1 MKRKNLKSLKF
12 SAIILIIIWSVKL
25 FEIVFDYNFTEYGV
39 LPRNF
44 NGLIGIFF
52 SPLIHSDVNHL
63 LSNSLPVIILCLLIF
78 NFYSQIAKKIFIYL
92 YFISG
97 LWLWCIGR
105 ESFHIGASGLI
116 YAMASFLFFS
126 GILRKNSQLSAVAL
140 LVIFIYGGLFWGLFP
155 IDKNVSTSFLYIIY
169 NCIYIQSF
177 ILRVE
182 FIPAHLMILIFSM
195 TLFTYTNES
204 LYISLFYHQTYDN
217 LYF

>member
-1 MKRKNLKSLKF
+1 MKRKNLTSLKF
-12 SAIILIIIWSVKL
+12 SAIILIIIWSVKI
-25 FEIVFDYNFTEYGV
+25 FEIVFDYDFTEYGV

-44 NGLIGIFF
+44 NGLIGILF

-155 IDKNVSTSFLYIIY
+155 IHKNVSWEGHLTGFIAGILV
-169 NCIYIQSF
+169 SF
-177 ILRVE
+177 IFRKDGPKRKKYNWEIEEDLEVND
-182 FIPAHLMILIFSM
+182 
-195 TLFTYTNES
+195 NEPNH
-204 LYISLFYHQTYDN
+204 YIN
-217 LYF
+217 

>member
-1 MKRKNLKSLKF
+1 MKKKKLKSLKF
-12 SAIILIIIWSVKL
+12 SVVLLIIIWSVKL
-25 FEIVFDYNFTEYGV
+25 FEIIFGYDFKQYGV

-44 NGLIGIFF
+44 NGLVGILF

-78 NFYSQIAKKIFIYL
+78 DFYSQIAKKIFIYL

-105 ESFHIGASGLI
+105 ESLHIGASGLI

-126 GILRKNSQLSAVAL
+126 GVLRKNTQLSAVSL

-155 IDKNVSTSFLYIIY
+155 IYQNVSWEGHLTGFIAGILV
-169 NCIYIQSF
+169 SF
-177 ILRVE
+177 IFRKDGPKRKKYNWEIEEDLEVND
-182 FIPAHLMILIFSM
+182 
-195 TLFTYTNES
+195 NEPNH
-204 LYISLFYHQTYDN
+204 YIN
-217 LYF
+217 

>member
-1 MKRKNLKSLKF
+1 MKRKNLTSLKF
-12 SAIILIIIWSVKL
+12 SAIILIIIWSVKI
-25 FEIVFDYNFTEYGV
+25 FEIVFDYDFTEYGV
-39 LPRNF
+39 LPRKF
-44 NGLIGIFF
+44 NGLVGILF

-78 NFYSQIAKKIFIYL
+78 NFYNQIAKKIFIYL

-155 IDKNVSTSFLYIIY
+155 IHKNVSWEGHLTGFIAGILV
-169 NCIYIQSF
+169 SF
-177 ILRVE
+177 IFRKDGPIRKKYNWEIEEDLEVND
-182 FIPAHLMILIFSM
+182 
-195 TLFTYTNES
+195 NEPNH
-204 LYISLFYHQTYDN
+204 YIN
-217 LYF
+217 

>member
-1 MKRKNLKSLKF
+1 MKRKNLTSLKF
-12 SAIILIIIWSVKL
+12 SAIVLIIIWSVKI
-25 FEIVFDYNFTEYGV
+25 FEIVFDYDFTEYGV
-39 LPRNF
+39 LPRKF
-44 NGLIGIFF
+44 NGLIGILF
-52 SPLIHSDVNHL
+52 SPLIHSDINHL

-155 IDKNVSTSFLYIIY
+155 IHKNISWEGHLTGFIAGILV
-169 NCIYIQSF
+169 SF
-177 ILRVE
+177 IFRKDGPKRKKYNWEIEEDLEVND
-182 FIPAHLMILIFSM
+182 
-195 TLFTYTNES
+195 NEPNH
-204 LYISLFYHQTYDN
+204 YIN
-217 LYF
+217 

>member
-1 MKRKNLKSLKF
+1 MKRKNLTSLKF
-12 SAIILIIIWSVKL
+12 SAIVLIIIWSVKI
-25 FEIVFDYNFTEYGV
+25 FEIVFDYDFTEYGV
-39 LPRNF
+39 LPRKF
-44 NGLIGIFF
+44 NGLIGILF

-78 NFYSQIAKKIFIYL
+78 NFYNQIAKKIFIYL

-155 IDKNVSTSFLYIIY
+155 IHKNVSWEGHLTGFIAGILV
-169 NCIYIQSF
+169 SF
-177 ILRVE
+177 IFRKDGPKRKKYNWEIEEDLEVND
-182 FIPAHLMILIFSM
+182 
-195 TLFTYTNES
+195 NEPNH
-204 LYISLFYHQTYDN
+204 YIN
-217 LYF
+217 

>member
-12 SAIILIIIWSVKL
+12 SVIILIIIWSVKI
-25 FEIVFDYNFTEYGV
+25 FEIVFDYDFTEYGV
-39 LPRNF
+39 LPRKF
-44 NGLIGIFF
+44 NGLIGILF

-78 NFYSQIAKKIFIYL
+78 NFYSQIAKKILIYL

-155 IDKNVSTSFLYIIY
+155 IHKNVSWEGHLTGFIAGILVAFIFRKDGPKRKKYNWEIEEDLEVNDNEPNRYI
-169 NCIYIQSF
+169 N
-177 ILRVE
+177 
-182 FIPAHLMILIFSM
+182 
-195 TLFTYTNES
+195 
-204 LYISLFYHQTYDN
+204 
-217 LYF
+217 

>member
-1 MKRKNLKSLKF
+1 MKRKNLTSLKF
-12 SAIILIIIWSVKL
+12 SAIVLIIIWSVKI
-25 FEIVFDYNFTEYGV
+25 FEIVFDYDFTEYGV
-39 LPRNF
+39 FPRKF
-44 NGLIGIFF
+44 NGLIGILF

-155 IDKNVSTSFLYIIY
+155 IHKNVSWEGHLTGFIAGILV
-169 NCIYIQSF
+169 SF
-177 ILRVE
+177 IFRKDGPKRKKYNWEIEEDLE
-182 FIPAHLMILIFSM
+182 IND
-195 TLFTYTNES
+195 NEPNH
-204 LYISLFYHQTYDN
+204 YIN
-217 LYF
+217 

>member
-1 MKRKNLKSLKF
+1 MKKKKLTSLKF
-12 SAIILIIIWSVKL
+12 SAIVLIIIWSVKI
-25 FEIVFDYNFTEYGV
+25 FEIVFDYDFTEYGV
-39 LPRNF
+39 LPRKF
-44 NGLIGIFF
+44 NGLIGILF

-155 IDKNVSTSFLYIIY
+155 IHKNVSWEGHLTGFIAGILV
-169 NCIYIQSF
+169 SF
-177 ILRVE
+177 IFRKDGPKRKKYNWEIEEDLEVND
-182 FIPAHLMILIFSM
+182 
-195 TLFTYTNES
+195 NEPNH
-204 LYISLFYHQTYDN
+204 YIN
-217 LYF
+217 

>member
-1 MKRKNLKSLKF
+1 MKRKNLTSLKF
-12 SAIILIIIWSVKL
+12 SAIVLIIIWSVKI
-25 FEIVFDYNFTEYGV
+25 FEIVFDYDFTEYGV
-39 LPRNF
+39 LPRKF
-44 NGLIGIFF
+44 NGLIGILF

-78 NFYSQIAKKIFIYL
+78 NFYSQIAKKILIYL

-155 IDKNVSTSFLYIIY
+155 IHKNVSWEGHLTGFIAGILV
-169 NCIYIQSF
+169 SF
-177 ILRVE
+177 IFRKDGPKRKKYNWEIEEDLEVND
-182 FIPAHLMILIFSM
+182 
-195 TLFTYTNES
+195 NEPNR
-204 LYISLFYHQTYDN
+204 YIN
-217 LYF
+217 

>member
-1 MKRKNLKSLKF
+1 MKRKNLTSLKF
-12 SAIILIIIWSVKL
+12 SAIVLIIIWSVKI
-25 FEIVFDYNFTEYGV
+25 FEIVFDYDFTEYGV
-39 LPRNF
+39 LPRKF
-44 NGLIGIFF
+44 NGLIGILF

-78 NFYSQIAKKIFIYL
+78 NFYSQIAKKILIYL

-105 ESFHIGASGLI
+105 DSFHIGASGLI

-155 IDKNVSTSFLYIIY
+155 IHKNVSWEGHLTGFIAGILV
-169 NCIYIQSF
+169 SF
-177 ILRVE
+177 IFRKDGPKRKKYNWEIEEDLEVND
-182 FIPAHLMILIFSM
+182 
-195 TLFTYTNES
+195 NEPNH
-204 LYISLFYHQTYDN
+204 YIN
-217 LYF
+217 

>member
-1 MKRKNLKSLKF
+1 MKRKNLTSLKF
-12 SAIILIIIWSVKL
+12 SAIVLIIIWSVKI
-25 FEIVFDYNFTEYGV
+25 FEIVFDYDFTEYGV
-39 LPRNF
+39 LPRKF
-44 NGLIGIFF
+44 NGLIGILF

-92 YFISG
+92 NFISG

-155 IDKNVSTSFLYIIY
+155 ILKNVSWEGHLTGFIAGILV
-169 NCIYIQSF
+169 SF
-177 ILRVE
+177 IFRKDGPKRKKYNWEIEEDLEVND
-182 FIPAHLMILIFSM
+182 
-195 TLFTYTNES
+195 NEPNH
-204 LYISLFYHQTYDN
+204 YIN
-217 LYF
+217 

>member
-1 MKRKNLKSLKF
+1 MKRKNLNSLKF
-12 SAIILIIIWSVKL
+12 SAIVLIIIWSVKI
-25 FEIVFDYNFTEYGV
+25 FEIVFDYDFTEYGV
-39 LPRNF
+39 LPRNL
-44 NGLIGIFF
+44 NGLIGILF

-155 IDKNVSTSFLYIIY
+155 IYQNVSWEGHLTGFIAGILV
-169 NCIYIQSF
+169 SF
-177 ILRVE
+177 IFRKDGPKRKKYNWEIEEDLEVND
-182 FIPAHLMILIFSM
+182 
-195 TLFTYTNES
+195 NEPNH
-204 LYISLFYHQTYDN
+204 YIN
-217 LYF
+217 

>member
-1 MKRKNLKSLKF
+1 MKRKNLTSLKF
-12 SAIILIIIWSVKL
+12 SAIVLIIIWSVKI
-25 FEIVFDYNFTEYGV
+25 FEIVFDYDFTEYGV
-39 LPRNF
+39 LPRKF
-44 NGLIGIFF
+44 NGLIGILF

-78 NFYSQIAKKIFIYL
+78 NFYSQIAKKILIYL

-155 IDKNVSTSFLYIIY
+155 IHKNVSWEGHLTGFIAGILV
-169 NCIYIQSF
+169 SF
-177 ILRVE
+177 IFRKDGPKRKKYNWEIEEDLEVND
-182 FIPAHLMILIFSM
+182 
-195 TLFTYTNES
+195 NEPNH
-204 LYISLFYHQTYDN
+204 YIN
-217 LYF
+217 

>member
-1 MKRKNLKSLKF
+1 MKRKNLKPLKF
-12 SAIILIIIWSVKL
+12 SVIILIIIWSVKL
-25 FEIVFDYNFTEYGV
+25 FEIVFDYDFTEYGV

-44 NGLIGIFF
+44 NGLIGILF

-155 IDKNVSTSFLYIIY
+155 IHKNVSWEGHLTGFIAGILV
-169 NCIYIQSF
+169 SF
-177 ILRVE
+177 ICRKDGPKRKKYNWEIEEDLEVND
-182 FIPAHLMILIFSM
+182 
-195 TLFTYTNES
+195 NEPNH
-204 LYISLFYHQTYDN
+204 YIN
-217 LYF
+217 

>member
-1 MKRKNLKSLKF
+1 MKRKNLKSLKL
-12 SAIILIIIWSVKL
+12 SAIVLIIIWSVKI
-25 FEIVFDYNFTEYGV
+25 FEIVFDYDFTEYGV
-39 LPRNF
+39 LPRKF
-44 NGLIGIFF
+44 NGLIGILF

-126 GILRKNSQLSAVAL
+126 GILRKNSQLSAVAM

-155 IDKNVSTSFLYIIY
+155 IHKNVSWEGHLTGFIAGILV
-169 NCIYIQSF
+169 SF
-177 ILRVE
+177 IFRKDGPKRKKYNWEIEEDLEVND
-182 FIPAHLMILIFSM
+182 
-195 TLFTYTNES
+195 NEANH
-204 LYISLFYHQTYDN
+204 YIN
-217 LYF
+217 

>member
-1 MKRKNLKSLKF
+1 MKRKNLTSLKF
-12 SAIILIIIWSVKL
+12 SAIVLIIIWSVKI
-25 FEIVFDYNFTEYGV
+25 FEIVFDYDFTEYGV
-39 LPRNF
+39 LPRKF
-44 NGLIGIFF
+44 NGLIGILF

-78 NFYSQIAKKIFIYL
+78 NFYSQIAKKILIYL

-155 IDKNVSTSFLYIIY
+155 IHKNVSWEGHLTGFIAGILV
-169 NCIYIQSF
+169 SF
-177 ILRVE
+177 IFRKDGPKRRKYNWEIEEDLEVND
-182 FIPAHLMILIFSM
+182 
-195 TLFTYTNES
+195 NEPNH
-204 LYISLFYHQTYDN
+204 YIN
-217 LYF
+217 

>member
-1 MKRKNLKSLKF
+1 MKRKNLTSLKF
-12 SAIILIIIWSVKL
+12 SAIVLIIIWSVKI
-25 FEIVFDYNFTEYGV
+25 FEIVFDYDFTEYGV
-39 LPRNF
+39 LPRKF
-44 NGLIGIFF
+44 NGLLGILF

-155 IDKNVSTSFLYIIY
+155 IHKNVSWEGHLTGFISGILV
-169 NCIYIQSF
+169 SF
-177 ILRVE
+177 IFRKDGPKRKKYNWEIEEDLEVND
-182 FIPAHLMILIFSM
+182 
-195 TLFTYTNES
+195 NEPNH
-204 LYISLFYHQTYDN
+204 YIN
-217 LYF
+217 

>member
-1 MKRKNLKSLKF
+1 MKRKNLTSLKF
-12 SAIILIIIWSVKL
+12 SAIVLIIIWSVKI
-25 FEIVFDYNFTEYGV
+25 FEIVFDFDFTEYGV
-39 LPRNF
+39 LPRKF
-44 NGLIGIFF
+44 NGLIGILF

-155 IDKNVSTSFLYIIY
+155 IHKNVSWEGHLTGFIAGILV
-169 NCIYIQSF
+169 SF
-177 ILRVE
+177 IFRKDGPKRKKYNWEIEEDLEVND
-182 FIPAHLMILIFSM
+182 
-195 TLFTYTNES
+195 NEPNH
-204 LYISLFYHQTYDN
+204 YIN
-217 LYF
+217 

>member
-1 MKRKNLKSLKF
+1 MKRKNLTSLKF
-12 SAIILIIIWSVKL
+12 SAIVLIIIWSVKI
-25 FEIVFDYNFTEYGV
+25 FEIVFDYDFTEYGV
-39 LPRNF
+39 LPRKF
-44 NGLIGIFF
+44 NGLLGILF

-78 NFYSQIAKKIFIYL
+78 NFYSQIAKKILIYL

-155 IDKNVSTSFLYIIY
+155 IHKNVSWEGHLTGFIAGILV
-169 NCIYIQSF
+169 SF
-177 ILRVE
+177 IFRKDGPKRKKYNWEIEEDLEVND
-182 FIPAHLMILIFSM
+182 
-195 TLFTYTNES
+195 NEPNH
-204 LYISLFYHQTYDN
+204 YIN
-217 LYF
+217 

>member
-12 SAIILIIIWSVKL
+12 SVIILIIIWSVKL
-25 FEIVFDYNFTEYGV
+25 FEIVFDYDFTEYGV
-39 LPRNF
+39 LPRKF
-44 NGLIGIFF
+44 NGLTGILF

-63 LSNSLPVIILCLLIF
+63 LNNSLPVIILCLLIF

-155 IDKNVSTSFLYIIY
+155 IHKNVSWEGHLTGFIAGILV
-169 NCIYIQSF
+169 SF
-177 ILRVE
+177 IFRKDGPKRKKYNWEIEEDLEVND
-182 FIPAHLMILIFSM
+182 
-195 TLFTYTNES
+195 NEPNH
-204 LYISLFYHQTYDN
+204 YIN
-217 LYF
+217 

>member
-12 SAIILIIIWSVKL
+12 SAIVLIIIWSVKI
-25 FEIVFDYNFTEYGV
+25 FEIVFDYDFTEYGV
-39 LPRNF
+39 LPRKF
-44 NGLIGIFF
+44 NGLIGILF
-52 SPLIHSDVNHL
+52 SPLIHLDINHL

-155 IDKNVSTSFLYIIY
+155 IHKNVSWEGHLTGFIAGILV
-169 NCIYIQSF
+169 SF
-177 ILRVE
+177 IFRKDGPKRKKYNWEIEEDLEVND
-182 FIPAHLMILIFSM
+182 
-195 TLFTYTNES
+195 NEPNH
-204 LYISLFYHQTYDN
+204 YIN
-217 LYF
+217 

>member
-1 MKRKNLKSLKF
+1 MKRKNLTSLKF
-12 SAIILIIIWSVKL
+12 SAIILIIIWSVKI
-25 FEIVFDYNFTEYGV
+25 FEIVFDYDFTEYGV
-39 LPRNF
+39 LPRKF
-44 NGLIGIFF
+44 NGLIGILF

-78 NFYSQIAKKIFIYL
+78 NFYSQIAKKILIYL

-155 IDKNVSTSFLYIIY
+155 IHKNVSWEGHLTGFIAGILV
-169 NCIYIQSF
+169 SF
-177 ILRVE
+177 IFRKDGPKRKKYNWEIEEDLEVND
-182 FIPAHLMILIFSM
+182 
-195 TLFTYTNES
+195 NEPNH
-204 LYISLFYHQTYDN
+204 YIN
-217 LYF
+217 

>member
-1 MKRKNLKSLKF
+1 MKRKNLTSLKF
-12 SAIILIIIWSVKL
+12 SVIVLIIIWSVKI
-25 FEIVFDYNFTEYGV
+25 FEIVFDYDFTEYGV
-39 LPRNF
+39 LPRKF
-44 NGLIGIFF
+44 NGLIGILF

-78 NFYSQIAKKIFIYL
+78 NFYSQIAKKILIYL

-155 IDKNVSTSFLYIIY
+155 IHKNVSWEGHLTGFIAGILV
-169 NCIYIQSF
+169 SF
-177 ILRVE
+177 IFRKDGPKRKKYNWEIEEDLEVND
-182 FIPAHLMILIFSM
+182 
-195 TLFTYTNES
+195 NEPNH
-204 LYISLFYHQTYDN
+204 YIN
-217 LYF
+217 

>member
-1 MKRKNLKSLKF
+1 MKRKNLTSLKF
-12 SAIILIIIWSVKL
+12 SAIVLIIIWSVKI
-25 FEIVFDYNFTEYGV
+25 FEIVFDFDFTEYGV
-39 LPRNF
+39 LPRKF
-44 NGLIGIFF
+44 NGLIGILF

-92 YFISG
+92 YLISG

-155 IDKNVSTSFLYIIY
+155 IHKSVSWEGHLTGFIAGILV
-169 NCIYIQSF
+169 SF
-177 ILRVE
+177 ICRKEGPKRKKYNWEIEEDLEVNDNK
-182 FIPAHLMILIFSM
+182 PNH
-195 TLFTYTNES
+195 
-204 LYISLFYHQTYDN
+204 YIN
-217 LYF
+217 

>member
-12 SAIILIIIWSVKL
+12 SVIILIIIWSVKL
-25 FEIVFDYNFTEYGV
+25 FEIVFDYDFTEYGV
-39 LPRNF
+39 LPRKF
-44 NGLIGIFF
+44 NGLIGILF
-52 SPLIHSDVNHL
+52 SPLIHSDINHL
-63 LSNSLPVIILCLLIF
+63 MSNSLPVIILCILIF

-155 IDKNVSTSFLYIIY
+155 IHKNVSWEGHLTGFIAGILV
-169 NCIYIQSF
+169 SF
-177 ILRVE
+177 IFRKEGPKRKKYNWEIEEDLEVND
-182 FIPAHLMILIFSM
+182 
-195 TLFTYTNES
+195 NEPNH
-204 LYISLFYHQTYDN
+204 YIN
-217 LYF
+217 

>member
-1 MKRKNLKSLKF
+1 LKRKNLKSLKF

-44 NGLIGIFF
+44 NGLIGILF

-155 IDKNVSTSFLYIIY
+155 IDKNVSWEGHLTGFIAGILV
-169 NCIYIQSF
+169 SF
-177 ILRVE
+177 ICRKDGPKRKKYNWEIEEDLEVND
-182 FIPAHLMILIFSM
+182 
-195 TLFTYTNES
+195 NEPNH
-204 LYISLFYHQTYDN
+204 YIN
-217 LYF
+217 

>member
-1 MKRKNLKSLKF
+1 MKRKNLTSLKF
-12 SAIILIIIWSVKL
+12 SAIVLIIIWSVKI
-25 FEIVFDYNFTEYGV
+25 FEIVFDYDFTEYGV
-39 LPRNF
+39 LPRKF
-44 NGLIGIFF
+44 NGLIGILF
-52 SPLIHSDVNHL
+52 SPLIHSDINHL

-155 IDKNVSTSFLYIIY
+155 IHKNVSWEGHLTGFIAGVLV
-169 NCIYIQSF
+169 SF
-177 ILRVE
+177 IFRKDGPKRKKYNWEIEEDLEVND
-182 FIPAHLMILIFSM
+182 
-195 TLFTYTNES
+195 NEPNH
-204 LYISLFYHQTYDN
+204 YIN
-217 LYF
+217 

>member
-1 MKRKNLKSLKF
+1 MKRKNLNSLKF
-12 SAIILIIIWSVKL
+12 SAVILIIIWSVKL
-25 FEIVFDYNFTEYGV
+25 IEIVFDFDFTEYGV

-44 NGLIGIFF
+44 NGLMGILF

-78 NFYSQIAKKIFIYL
+78 NFYNQIAKKIFIYL

-155 IDKNVSTSFLYIIY
+155 IHKNVSWEGHLTGFIAGTLV
-169 NCIYIQSF
+169 SF
-177 ILRVE
+177 IFRKDGPKRKKYNWEIEEDLEVNNNE
-182 FIPAHLMILIFSM
+182 PNHFI
-195 TLFTYTNES
+195 N
-204 LYISLFYHQTYDN
+204 
-217 LYF
+217 

>member
-1 MKRKNLKSLKF
+1 MKRKNLNSLKF
-12 SAIILIIIWSVKL
+12 SAVILIIIWSVKL
-25 FEIVFDYNFTEYGV
+25 IEIVFDFDFTEYGV

-44 NGLIGIFF
+44 NGLLGILF

-78 NFYSQIAKKIFIYL
+78 NFYNQIAKKIFIYL
-92 YFISG
+92 YLISG

-155 IDKNVSTSFLYIIY
+155 IHKNVSWEGHLTGFIAGILV
-169 NCIYIQSF
+169 SF
-177 ILRVE
+177 IFRNDGPKRKKYNWEIEEDLEVNDNA
-182 FIPAHLMILIFSM
+182 PNH
-195 TLFTYTNES
+195 
-204 LYISLFYHQTYDN
+204 YIN
-217 LYF
+217 

>member
-1 MKRKNLKSLKF
+1 MKRKNLTSLKF
-12 SAIILIIIWSVKL
+12 SAIVLIIIWSVKI
-25 FEIVFDYNFTEYGV
+25 FEIVFDYDFTEYGV
-39 LPRNF
+39 LPRKF
-44 NGLIGIFF
+44 NGLIGILF

-78 NFYSQIAKKIFIYL
+78 NFYSQIAKKILIYL

-155 IDKNVSTSFLYIIY
+155 IHKNVSWEGHLTGFIAGILV
-169 NCIYIQSF
+169 SF
-177 ILRVE
+177 IFRKDGPKRKKYSWEIEEDLEVND
-182 FIPAHLMILIFSM
+182 
-195 TLFTYTNES
+195 NEPNH
-204 LYISLFYHQTYDN
+204 YIN
-217 LYF
+217 

>member
-1 MKRKNLKSLKF
+1 MKRKNLTSLKF
-12 SAIILIIIWSVKL
+12 SAIVLIIIWSVKI
-25 FEIVFDYNFTEYGV
+25 FEIVFDYDFTEYGV
-39 LPRNF
+39 LPRKL
-44 NGLIGIFF
+44 NGLTGILF

-78 NFYSQIAKKIFIYL
+78 NFYSQIAKKILIYL

-155 IDKNVSTSFLYIIY
+155 IHKNVSWEGHLTGFIAGILV
-169 NCIYIQSF
+169 SF
-177 ILRVE
+177 IFRKDGPKRRKYNWEIEEDLEVND
-182 FIPAHLMILIFSM
+182 
-195 TLFTYTNES
+195 NEPNH
-204 LYISLFYHQTYDN
+204 YAN
-217 LYF
+217 

>member
-25 FEIVFDYNFTEYGV
+25 FEIVFNFDFTEYGV

-44 NGLIGIFF
+44 NGLIGILL

-155 IDKNVSTSFLYIIY
+155 INKNVSWEGHLTGFIAGILV
-169 NCIYIQSF
+169 SF
-177 ILRVE
+177 ICRKDGPKRKKYNWEIEEDLEVND
-182 FIPAHLMILIFSM
+182 
-195 TLFTYTNES
+195 NEPNH
-204 LYISLFYHQTYDN
+204 YIN
-217 LYF
+217 

>member
-1 MKRKNLKSLKF
+1 MKRKNLTSLKF
-12 SAIILIIIWSVKL
+12 SAIVLIIIWSVKI
-25 FEIVFDYNFTEYGV
+25 FEIVFDYDFTEYGI
-39 LPRNF
+39 LPRKF
-44 NGLIGIFF
+44 NGLIGILF

-78 NFYSQIAKKIFIYL
+78 NFYSQIAKKIIIYL

-155 IDKNVSTSFLYIIY
+155 IHKNVSWEGHLTGFIAGILV
-169 NCIYIQSF
+169 SF
-177 ILRVE
+177 IFRKDGPKRKKYNWEIEEDLEVND
-182 FIPAHLMILIFSM
+182 
-195 TLFTYTNES
+195 NEPNH
-204 LYISLFYHQTYDN
+204 YIN
-217 LYF
+217 

>member
-25 FEIVFDYNFTEYGV
+25 FEIVFDYDFTEYGV
-39 LPRNF
+39 LPRKF
-44 NGLIGIFF
+44 NGLIGILF

-78 NFYSQIAKKIFIYL
+78 NFYSQIAKKILIYL

-155 IDKNVSTSFLYIIY
+155 IHKNVSWEGHLTGFIAGILV
-169 NCIYIQSF
+169 SF
-177 ILRVE
+177 IFRKDGPKRKKYNWEIEEDLEVND
-182 FIPAHLMILIFSM
+182 
-195 TLFTYTNES
+195 NEPNH
-204 LYISLFYHQTYDN
+204 YIN
-217 LYF
+217 

>member
-12 SAIILIIIWSVKL
+12 SAIVLIIIWSVKI
-25 FEIVFDYNFTEYGV
+25 FEIVFDYDFTEYGV
-39 LPRNF
+39 LPRKF
-44 NGLIGIFF
+44 NGLIGILF
-52 SPLIHSDVNHL
+52 SPIIHSDVNHL

-78 NFYSQIAKKIFIYL
+78 NFYSQIAKKILIYL

-155 IDKNVSTSFLYIIY
+155 IHKNVSWEGHLTGFIAGILV
-169 NCIYIQSF
+169 SF
-177 ILRVE
+177 IFRKDGPKRKKYNWEIEEDLEVND
-182 FIPAHLMILIFSM
+182 
-195 TLFTYTNES
+195 NEPNH
-204 LYISLFYHQTYDN
+204 YIN
-217 LYF
+217 

>member
-1 MKRKNLKSLKF
+1 MKRKNLTSLKF
-12 SAIILIIIWSVKL
+12 SAIVLIIIWSVKI
-25 FEIVFDYNFTEYGV
+25 FEIVFDYDFTEYGV
-39 LPRNF
+39 LPRKF
-44 NGLIGIFF
+44 NGLIGILF
-52 SPLIHSDVNHL
+52 SPLIHSDINHL
-63 LSNSLPVIILCLLIF
+63 MSNSLPVIILCLLIF

-155 IDKNVSTSFLYIIY
+155 IHKNVSWEGHLTGFIAGILV
-169 NCIYIQSF
+169 SF
-177 ILRVE
+177 IFRKDGPKRKKYNWEIEEDLEVND
-182 FIPAHLMILIFSM
+182 
-195 TLFTYTNES
+195 NEPNH
-204 LYISLFYHQTYDN
+204 YIN
-217 LYF
+217 

>member
-1 MKRKNLKSLKF
+1 MKRKNLTSLKF
-12 SAIILIIIWSVKL
+12 SAIILIIIWSVKI
-25 FEIVFDYNFTEYGV
+25 FEIVFDYDFTEYGV
-39 LPRNF
+39 LPRKF
-44 NGLIGIFF
+44 NGLTGILF

-155 IDKNVSTSFLYIIY
+155 IHKNVSWEGHLTGFIAGILV
-169 NCIYIQSF
+169 SF
-177 ILRVE
+177 IFRKDGPKRKKYNWEIEEDLEVNDSE
-182 FIPAHLMILIFSM
+182 PNH
-195 TLFTYTNES
+195 
-204 LYISLFYHQTYDN
+204 YIN
-217 LYF
+217 

>member
-1 MKRKNLKSLKF
+1 MKRKNLNSLKF
-12 SAIILIIIWSVKL
+12 SAIVLIIIWSVKI
-25 FEIVFDYNFTEYGV
+25 FEIVFDYDFTEYGV
-39 LPRNF
+39 LPRKF
-44 NGLIGIFF
+44 NGLIGILF

-126 GILRKNSQLSAVAL
+126 GVLRKNSQLSAVAL

-155 IDKNVSTSFLYIIY
+155 IHKNVSWEGHLTGFIAGILV
-169 NCIYIQSF
+169 SF
-177 ILRVE
+177 IFRKDGPIRKKYNWEIEEDLEVND
-182 FIPAHLMILIFSM
+182 
-195 TLFTYTNES
+195 NEPNH
-204 LYISLFYHQTYDN
+204 YIN
-217 LYF
+217 